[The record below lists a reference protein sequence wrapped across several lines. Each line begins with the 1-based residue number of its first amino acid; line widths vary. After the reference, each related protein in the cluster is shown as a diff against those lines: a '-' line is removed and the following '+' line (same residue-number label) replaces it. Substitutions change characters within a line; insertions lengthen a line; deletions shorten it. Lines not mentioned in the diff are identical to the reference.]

1 MRSIFL
7 ILIVV
12 CSFSNTYSQSKIQG
26 RFRTGATI
34 QRDGILLEE
43 DVCTFSLSDGSLCGR
58 WVLQLDSKAGA
69 YNIKEQDGY
78 YGSFS
83 FSIKELNIQDL
94 KSDIEYGL
102 KHYVFEN
109 DSSVYF
115 KGNIIS
121 QDIAGN
127 VIDCFP
133 IRLNLL
139 PSMPVLKNAT
149 LECDGFDWELYQFN
163 NPILNI
169 YFTSSRERKCII
181 KWGEKGYPYISTS
194 FYYPYEKVGINAD
207 VKKMFFDDTIF
218 GWDDYYILKAEN
230 DYGFVTSQDTIWMY
244 KCVNDPELLKEY
256 EKWLELITSIDV
268 QSEDVIDV
276 YYDTIERTLCFK
288 GLLGLK
294 EIMILKL
301 DGTIIKQLHT
311 DTQSVYIPEFK
322 KGIYIV
328 HVTANKRAITRKFL
342 IN

>member
-1 MRSIFL
+1 MRLIIL

-12 CSFSNTYSQSKIQG
+12 CSFNNTYSQSKIYG

-34 QRDGILLEE
+34 QRDGVLFEE

-58 WVLQLDSKAGA
+58 WVLQLDSKAGG
-69 YNIKEQDGY
+69 YNIKEQDGH

-115 KGNIIS
+115 KGNIVS

-149 LECDGFDWELYQFN
+149 LECDGFDWIWYQFT
-163 NPILNI
+163 NPILNF
-169 YFTSSRERKCII
+169 YFTSSREKKYII
-181 KWGEKGYPYISTS
+181 KWGEEGNPYISTS
-194 FYYPYEKVGINAD
+194 YYYPNEKVEIDAG
-207 VKKMFFDDTIF
+207 VKNMFFDDMII

-230 DYGFVTSQDTIWMY
+230 DYGFVTSRDTIRMY

-256 EKWLELITSIDV
+256 EKWVELVTSINV
-268 QSEDVIDV
+268 QSEDVINV
-276 YYDTIERTLCFK
+276 YYDTMEQTLCFK

-301 DGTIIKQLHT
+301 DGTIVKQLQT
-311 DTQSVYIPEFK
+311 DTQSIHIPEFK

-328 HVTANKRAITRKFL
+328 HVTVNKRVIARKFL